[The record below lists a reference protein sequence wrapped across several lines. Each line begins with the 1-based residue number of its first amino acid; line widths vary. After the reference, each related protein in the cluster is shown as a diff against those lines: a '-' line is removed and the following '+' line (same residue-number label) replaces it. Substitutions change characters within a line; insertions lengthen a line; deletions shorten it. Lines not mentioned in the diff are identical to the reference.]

1 MGRSMASEMLL
12 FGRKLSSSEA
22 LAFGL
27 VSRVIKDGGD
37 VVAAAVELAKGLTE
51 APLAQRSALL
61 FKKVMLQG
69 HLCSES
75 VERAMNFE
83 FDILDERLK
92 NGEIFE
98 AASQTMVANQRSK
111 QRARL

>member
-1 MGRSMASEMLL
+1 MASEMLL

-22 LAFGL
+22 LACGL
-27 VSRVIKDGGD
+27 VSRVVRDGD
-37 VVAAAVELAKGLTE
+37 SVVTAAVELAKGLTE
-51 APLAQRSALL
+51 APLAQRTALL
-61 FKKVMLQG
+61 FKRVMLQG

-98 AASQTMVANQRSK
+98 AASQTLRSK
-111 QRARL
+111 QQQKAKL